1 MRSISCSRNRLV
13 SGLLLFLATSWLGLQ
28 AQTPGNSVLTIAP
41 STKLTVQR
49 GSAVDYTLKAELQPG
64 FHVNSNMPGDDYLIP
79 IKLTWNKDPLE
90 AEQVTYPKPQ
100 MEKLAFSTK
109 PISVYTGTFE
119 IATHFKASP
128 SAMPG
133 MAFMNGKLRY
143 QACNNKEC
151 LPPRTVDVRVTL
163 DIQ

>member
-1 MRSISCSRNRLV
+1 MPSFNYSTRLASV
-13 SGLLLFLATSWLGLQ
+13 ALLLLAAPCPCLLGQTS
-28 AQTPGNSVLTIAP
+28 GNTVLSIAP
-41 STKLTVQR
+41 STKLTIQR
-49 GSAVDYTLKAELQPG
+49 GSTADFSLKAELQPG

-79 IKLTWNKDPLE
+79 IKLIWNKDPLE
-90 AEQVTYPKPQ
+90 AEQVTYPKAQ
-100 MEKLAFSTK
+100 MEKLSFSTN
-109 PISVYTGTFE
+109 PISVYTGAFE
-119 IATHFKASP
+119 IGTRFKAP
-128 SAMPG
+128 TGAMPG

>member
-1 MRSISCSRNRLV
+1 LR
-13 SGLLLFLATSWLGLQ
+13 AQ
-28 AQTPGNSVLTIAP
+28 APANSVLTLPASPHLSI
-41 STKLTVQR
+41 QR
-49 GSAVDYTLKAELQPG
+49 GASADFALKAELQPG

-90 AEQVTYPKPQ
+90 AEQINYPKPQ
-100 MEKLAFSTK
+100 MEKLSFSPN
-109 PISVYTGTFE
+109 PISVYTGAFE
-119 IATHFKASP
+119 IGTRFKAP
-128 SAMPG
+128 ATAMPG

>member
-1 MRSISCSRNRLV
+1 MPSFNCLTRHAPT
-13 SGLLLFLATSWLGLQ
+13 LLLLLAAPWPCLHAQ
-28 AQTPGNSVLTIAP
+28 APGNSVLNIAP
-41 STKLTVQR
+41 ATRLTIQR
-49 GSAVDYTLKAELQPG
+49 GGAADLTLKAELQPG

-79 IKLTWNKDPLE
+79 IRLTWNKDPLE
-90 AEQVTYPKPQ
+90 GGQVSYPKPQ
-100 MEKLAFSTK
+100 MEKLSFSPN

-119 IATHFKASP
+119 IATHFKAP
-128 SAMPG
+128 ASAMPG

>member
-1 MRSISCSRNRLV
+1 M
-13 SGLLLFLATSWLGLQ
+13 
-28 AQTPGNSVLTIAP
+28 
-41 STKLTVQR
+41 
-49 GSAVDYTLKAELQPG
+49 KAELQPG

-100 MEKLAFSTK
+100 MEKLSFSPK
-109 PISVYTGTFE
+109 PISVYTGSFE
-119 IATHFKASP
+119 IGTRFKAP
-128 SAMPG
+128 ASAMPG

>member
-1 MRSISCSRNRLV
+1 M
-13 SGLLLFLATSWLGLQ
+13 
-28 AQTPGNSVLTIAP
+28 
-41 STKLTVQR
+41 
-49 GSAVDYTLKAELQPG
+49 KAELQPG

-79 IKLTWNKDPLE
+79 IRLTWNKDPIE

-100 MEKLAFSTK
+100 LEKLSFSPN

-119 IATHFKASP
+119 IATRFKAP
-128 SAMPG
+128 PGAMPG

-143 QACNNKEC
+143 QACNDKEC

>member
-1 MRSISCSRNRLV
+1 MLSFNCSTRLAPV
-13 SGLLLFLATSWLGLQ
+13 FLLALAAPWPFLQGQ
-28 AQTPGNSVLTIAP
+28 APGNAVLSIAP
-41 STKLTVQR
+41 SPRLTIQR
-49 GSAVDYTLKAELQPG
+49 GATAEFSLKAELQAG

-90 AEQVTYPKPQ
+90 AGQVIYPKPQ
-100 MEKLAFSTK
+100 QVKLGFSAN
-109 PISVYTGTFE
+109 PISVYTGSFE
-119 IATHFKASP
+119 LGTRFKAP
-128 SAMPG
+128 ATAMPG

-143 QACNNKEC
+143 QACNDKEC

>member
-1 MRSISCSRNRLV
+1 MPSFNCSTRLTT
-13 SGLLLFLATSWLGLQ
+13 GLLLLLATPWPYLVAQ
-28 AQTPGNSVLTIAP
+28 APGNAVLSIANSTRLTI
-41 STKLTVQR
+41 QR
-49 GSAVDYTLKAELQPG
+49 GGTADFSLKAELQPG

-90 AEQVTYPKPQ
+90 AEQVNYPKPQ
-100 MEKLAFSTK
+100 MEKLSFSTN

-119 IATHFKASP
+119 IGTHFKAP
-128 SAMPG
+128 ASAMPG

>member
-1 MRSISCSRNRLV
+1 MPSFNCSTRPALAC
-13 SGLLLFLATSWLGLQ
+13 LLLLAAPWPCLQ
-28 AQTPGNSVLTIAP
+28 AQAPGNAVLTVTP
-41 STKLTVQR
+41 SPRLTIQR
-49 GSAVDYTLKAELQPG
+49 GATADFALKAELQAG

-90 AEQVTYPKPQ
+90 AEQVTYPKAQ
-100 MEKLAFSTK
+100 QEKLSFSPN
-109 PISVYTGTFE
+109 PISVYTGSFE
-119 IATHFKASP
+119 IGTRFKAAP
-128 SAMPG
+128 TAMPG

>member
-1 MRSISCSRNRLV
+1 
-13 SGLLLFLATSWLGLQ
+13 LLLATSWPSLHAQ
-28 AQTPGNSVLTIAP
+28 APGNAVLSIATSPRLTI
-41 STKLTVQR
+41 QR
-49 GSAVDYTLKAELQPG
+49 GATAEYSLKAELQPG

-79 IKLTWNKDPLE
+79 IRLTWNKDPLE

-100 MEKLAFSTK
+100 MEKLSFSPN

-119 IATHFKASP
+119 IATRFKAPP